1 METVQQDKAQKLH
14 GIIGGA
20 SGGTDK
26 FYRHPLFGMG
36 AYMFTPKAL
45 RAWRK
50 HWLFDAIFSYKRK
63 ESFQL
68 WILNVGKNDKTGKVC
83 ATLTMQEDTHA
94 PVLVC
99 QEIEYTDFPSGLWE
113 FYLIDGTL
121 LFPCEY

>member
-1 METVQQDKAQKLH
+1 METTQDKGQTLQD
-14 GIIGGA
+14 IISGA

-26 FYRHPLFGMG
+26 FYRHPLFGYVYTQGIKSMADAMG
-36 AYMFTPKAL
+36 AY
-45 RAWRK
+45 
-50 HWLFDAIFSYKRK
+50 WLLDAIFSYKRK

-68 WILNVGKNDKTGKVC
+68 WTLNVGKNDKTGVMG
-83 ATLTMQEDTHA
+83 ASLTMQEDTHA

-113 FYLIDGTL
+113 FYFIDGTL